1 MMWAAVLAGSAGCY
15 LLKLAGMS
23 MPRRVLDDPRARRVA
38 ALLPVGLLAALAA
51 VQTFADGR
59 HLTVDARVAGV
70 AVALV
75 AIWRRWPFL
84 VVVGLAAATTALL
97 RLAAG

>member
-1 MMWAAVLAGSAGCY
+1 MWAAILLGSAGCY

-23 MPRRVLDDPRARRVA
+23 VPQWVLDDPRVQRVA
-38 ALLPVGLLAALAA
+38 AVLPIGLLAALAA

-59 HLTVDARVAGV
+59 HLTIDARVAGV

-97 RLAAG
+97 RPVAG

>member
-1 MMWAAVLAGSAGCY
+1 MWTAVLVGSLGCY

-23 MPRRVLDDPRARRVA
+23 VPRRVLEDARVQRVA
-38 ALLPVGLLAALAA
+38 IVLPVSLLAALAA
-51 VQTFADGR
+51 TQTFADGR
-59 HLTVDARVAGV
+59 SLTIDARAAGV

-75 AIWRRWPFL
+75 AIWRRLPFL

-97 RLAAG
+97 RLVAG

>member
-1 MMWAAVLAGSAGCY
+1 MWAAVLLGATGCY

-23 MPRRVLDDPRARRVA
+23 VPRRLLEDPRVQRVA
-38 ALLPVGLLAALAA
+38 AVLPIGLLAALAA
-51 VQTFADGR
+51 TQTFADGR

-75 AIWRRWPFL
+75 AIWRRLPFL

-97 RLAAG
+97 RLLAG

>member
-1 MMWAAVLAGSAGCY
+1 MWAAILLGSLGCY

-23 MPRRVLDDPRARRVA
+23 VPRRVLDDPRVQRVA
-38 ALLPVGLLAALAA
+38 VVLPVGLLAALAA

-75 AIWRRWPFL
+75 AIWRRAPFL

-97 RLAAG
+97 RLLAG

>member
-1 MMWAAVLAGSAGCY
+1 MWTAVLVGSLGCY

-23 MPRRVLDDPRARRVA
+23 VPRRVLEDARVQRVA
-38 ALLPVGLLAALAA
+38 IVLPVSLLAALAA
-51 VQTFADGR
+51 TQTFADGR
-59 HLTVDARVAGV
+59 SLTIDARAAGV

-75 AIWRRWPFL
+75 AIWRRLPFL

-97 RLAAG
+97 RLVTG